1 MACLFH
7 FRLLGPST
15 GRVLGEVPSMVNE
28 IYIQFY
34 NNWCHTGNERVFWER
49 VKQWLDYSKKENGP
63 KIFVG
68 VPGNIKASGNDKHY
82 RPPKELEEI
91 YKVGFLSGKYPF
103 KSNKKD
109 T

>member
-1 MACLFH
+1 
-7 FRLLGPST
+7 
-15 GRVLGEVPSMVNE
+15 MVNE

-68 VPGNIKASGNDKHY
+68 VPGNTKASGNGKHY

-91 YKVGFLSGKYPF
+91 YKVCFY
-103 KSNKKD
+103 
-109 T
+109 